1 MDALDCQ
8 DSGAPAALLAQ
19 ARPPLPYVVRRRQAR
34 LAAGARAAARTTVHV
49 TAAQRVRDPLAS
61 LGKRRTPGWL
71 RGSSSLLGSIAVHAA
86 IVAVGFLT
94 GGLEKGQREIVEQK
108 INIQV
113 HEAPPPP
120 PLPPE
125 PPQLEKPEPTPPP
138 RVAKAPPPKAPP
150 IPEPPAEPDK
160 TPPPRVIGLSMEST
174 AEGGSGPAF
183 AVGNTR
189 MGKTADRATNPDEVP
204 KEAPGAEPLPG
215 QNQVA
220 SRLPSAGVKYTP
232 PKRKRDQDELARALA
247 SLYPSTLK
255 AQGIEADVKVSLAID
270 ATGKVTAVKILT
282 PAAFPEFNEAAR
294 TAGLAEEFE
303 PALRDGSP
311 IPYSLPFT
319 YRFRLEDE

>member
-1 MDALDCQ
+1 M
-8 DSGAPAALLAQ
+8 
-19 ARPPLPYVVRRRQAR
+19 
-34 LAAGARAAARTTVHV
+34 
-49 TAAQRVRDPLAS
+49 
-61 LGKRRTPGWL
+61 
-71 RGSSSLLGSIAVHAA
+71 HAA
-86 IVAVGFLT
+86 IVAIGFLT
-94 GGLEKGQREIVEQK
+94 GGMEQGRREIVEQK

-113 HEAPPPP
+113 QRNSAAAALAARAAAGGKNREGAAAA
-120 PLPPE
+120 
-125 PPQLEKPEPTPPP
+125 
-138 RVAKAPPPKAPP
+138 VAKAPPPKAPP
-150 IPEPPAEPDK
+150 IPEPPAETK

-189 MGKTADRATNPDEVP
+189 MGKTADRAVNPDEVP
-204 KEAPGAEPLPG
+204 KEAPAAEPLPG

-270 ATGKVTAVKILT
+270 ATGKVTGGENPDPSHAIPNSTKR
-282 PAAFPEFNEAAR
+282 PE
-294 TAGLAEEFE
+294 TAGMAEEFE